1 MCVILG
7 AASAL
12 AQSPKPRRINI
23 AIELLENGQP
33 VYYVGSHDGVSGS
46 FEQGKKDAQTNGDY
60 ISYDMEHAP
69 YDVRALAEYMR
80 GLKAG
85 GPTKSGHQ
93 TPPVIAVV
101 PVNGTDEATVR
112 ANAWQV
118 NQVLATGVH
127 GIMLPHANTPG
138 AVRAFVEA
146 MRFPIHKQAVDQ
158 GLGEGRRGIH
168 GVAMASKIWGV
179 TPEEYLQKADLWPLN
194 PNGELLLGLKME
206 DKYSVA
212 NAEEILK
219 VPGISFGE
227 LGPGD
232 LILSLGLPRGSGGPI
247 PPQLQQAHDK
257 VFGLMK
263 KNKIFYHDSAR
274 FGSVIELIKSGAMI
288 LYASESEM
296 EAGRNYT
303 KRPKPW

>member
-1 MCVILG
+1 LS
-7 AASAL
+7 ASVPL
-12 AQSPKPRRINI
+12 RPQSR
-23 AIELLENGQP
+23 
-33 VYYVGSHDGVSGS
+33 SGS
-46 FEQGKKDAQTNGDY
+46 TKRSNYWKTASLSAGGFEQGKKDAQTSGDY

-69 YDVRALAEYMR
+69 FDVAALAEYM
-80 GLKAG
+80 
-85 GPTKSGHQ
+85 
-93 TPPVIAVV
+93 I
-101 PVNGTDEATVR
+101 
-112 ANAWQV
+112 

-127 GIMLPHANTPG
+127 GIMLPHADTPG

-146 MRFPIHKQAVDQ
+146 MRLPIHKQGVDK
-158 GLGEGRRGIH
+158 GIGEGRRGIH

-179 TPEEYLQKADLWPLN
+179 TSEEYLQKADLWPLN

-232 LILSLGLPRGSGGPI
+232 LILSLGLPRGNDGPI

-263 KNKIFYHDSAR
+263 KNKILYHDSSR
-274 FGSVIELIKSGAMI
+274 FGSVTELIQSGAMI
-288 LYASESEM
+288 LFATDAEM

-303 KRPKPW
+303 KRPRPW